1 MHNTMNKEG
10 RFGPLTQDI
19 SNAIH
24 VILEKAYQN
33 AETTVN
39 VEYEI
44 PEGFV
49 RVPEETLATNSK
61 GEVKSDMGEGIKTAL
76 SAALPACLTALAM
89 AFNAPSVAVVL
100 LSGAGGV
107 AGSFIQNT
115 WDGGTSQPEL
125 KNVDLERLTEKDLCV
140 KVKVNEERR
149 KQFMA
154 DSTAEADRLCQEISA
169 YEKRMSSRY
178 DVSVDRAFGEWIQS
192 FLLYADKN
200 PEDRKLQR
208 LKDMLMDRLAI
219 MGVHVYDEVLL
230 NQEGCPDV
238 PYPDYLIDRSA
249 GGSYEAVDKPAVYTD
264 RALLARGEIH

>member
-1 MHNTMNKEG
+1 MRNEANEES

-19 SNAIH
+19 SNAIYG
-24 VILEKAYQN
+24 ILEKAYQN

-49 RVPEETLATNSK
+49 RIPGETLEVTSK
-61 GEVKSDMGEGIKTAL
+61 GEGKSDMGEGIKAAL

-115 WDGGTSQPEL
+115 WDGGASQPEL
-125 KNVDLERLTEKDLCV
+125 KNVDLERLTEKDLHV
-140 KVKVNEERR
+140 AVKVNEERR
-149 KQFMA
+149 EQLMA
-154 DSTAEADRLCQEISA
+154 DTAAEVDRLCREISA
-169 YEKRMSSRY
+169 YENRMSSRY

-192 FLLYADKN
+192 FLLYADKS

-208 LKDMLMDRLAI
+208 LRDILMDRLAI
-219 MGVHVYDEVLL
+219 MGIHVYDEVSL
-230 NQEGCPDV
+230 NPQGCPDV
-238 PYPDYLIDRSA
+238 PYPDYLIDRSES
-249 GGSYEAVDKPAVYTD
+249 GNYEAVDKPAVYTD